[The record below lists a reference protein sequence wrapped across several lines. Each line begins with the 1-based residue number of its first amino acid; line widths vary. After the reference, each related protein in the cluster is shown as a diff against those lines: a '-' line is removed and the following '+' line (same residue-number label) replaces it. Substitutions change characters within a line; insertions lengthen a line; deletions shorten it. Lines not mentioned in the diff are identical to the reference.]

1 MASNYSNIL
10 IAGKLTCLKPEP
22 NLICIMVGK
31 DQKFPGKS
39 ILMDALLDFRVL
51 FLQSQN
57 YSDTN
62 VSVI

>member
-1 MASNYSNIL
+1 MASNHSSIL

-31 DQKFPGKS
+31 NQNFPGKK
-39 ILMDALLDFRVL
+39 ILMDALLDFHVL

-62 VSVI
+62 LSAI

>member
-1 MASNYSNIL
+1 MASNYFKIL

-22 NLICIMVGK
+22 NLVSIMVSK
-31 DQKFPGKS
+31 DQNFQGKCV
-39 ILMDALLDFRVL
+39 LMDALLDFCVL

-62 VSVI
+62 LSVT